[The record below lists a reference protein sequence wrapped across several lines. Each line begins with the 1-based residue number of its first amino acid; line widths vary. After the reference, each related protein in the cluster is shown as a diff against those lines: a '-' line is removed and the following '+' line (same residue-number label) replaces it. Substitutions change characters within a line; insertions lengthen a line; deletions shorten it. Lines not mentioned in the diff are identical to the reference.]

1 MKNIKYLF
9 LILSTIFI
17 FEIFA
22 SNKAEACTIS
32 SGVYSESDIDNGCDT
47 ACLLYT
53 SPSPRDRG

>member
-17 FEIFA
+17 FEILN

-32 SGVYSESDIDNGCDT
+32 SGVVSESDINSGCDT
-47 ACLLYT
+47 APAEYEIVIYKL
-53 SPSPRDRG
+53 